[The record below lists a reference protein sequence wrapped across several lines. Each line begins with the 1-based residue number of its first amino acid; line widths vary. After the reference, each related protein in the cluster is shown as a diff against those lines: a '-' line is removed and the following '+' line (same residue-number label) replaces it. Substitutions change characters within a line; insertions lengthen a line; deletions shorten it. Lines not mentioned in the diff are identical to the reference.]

1 MPTSEE
7 RVAGDGDREVWAI
20 DRHIADD
27 TLGVELRLALENKE
41 KKQAGQ
47 STPASADLISNL
59 FKDVMDLILVRL
71 PIKDA
76 VRTSILSKKWRY
88 KWVSI
93 PDLVFDKDCLMEGA
107 SEKEYAHVVDQVLLN
122 HVGPICKFSCTN
134 YVPSCSHIDRWIAF
148 LSRNGIK
155 KITIVMNLLEDR
167 YDVPS
172 SIFNCQELDHLE
184 LHLCR
189 LKVPPTFKGFENL
202 LVLDLNY
209 AYISDG
215 HASWKRDVSMSEDEI
230 AFLIAKCPLLERLK
244 LSIPAFHQC
253 LKIHAPSLRCFE
265 FNGQFR
271 DLSLGSSPL
280 LTNVSMYSILPPSF
294 WDILEE
300 SNTCNLDRFAEYS
313 HRVERLALKD
323 CSLQVICSLP
333 SLPYYLQ
340 ASSSSPPQTSPPS
353 PLPSLHGDPP
363 SSFDEDDPMLV
374 TLHSFNHFTLF
385 CFCKYFLVSDVPEKL
400 SATYDHLKYL
410 EVHIELNS
418 KEILA
423 TLCILRSSPNLKEL
437 KIKYLLYDDERF
449 NLTEEEASFW
459 GAKIQFDCLL
469 NHLHAVEIIGLALSM
484 DLEFVRYIL
493 SSAPVLE
500 TMKVYTYEYLEEQE
514 VSRIKNELM
523 RFRRASSRAE
533 IIYLGHYEDN
543 KESCTQSITNNEEE
557 SRWIIS
563 FPLF

>member
-1 MPTSEE
+1 M
-7 RVAGDGDREVWAI
+7 
-20 DRHIADD
+20 
-27 TLGVELRLALENKE
+27 KE

-47 STPASADLISNL
+47 STPASVDLISNL

-71 PIKDA
+71 PVKDA

-93 PDLVFDKDCLMEGA
+93 PDLVFDKNCLTEGA
-107 SEKEYAHVVDQVLLN
+107 SERECAHVVDQVLLN

-155 KITIVMNLLEDR
+155 KIIIAMNVLGDL

-172 SIFNCQELDHLE
+172 SIFNCQELYHLE
-184 LHLCR
+184 LHLCT

-202 LVLDLNY
+202 LVLDLDV
-209 AYISDG
+209 YISDG
-215 HASWKRDVSMSEDEI
+215 HARWKQNVSMSEDHI
-230 AFLIAKCPLLERLK
+230 AFLIAKCPRLERLK
-244 LSIPAFHQC
+244 LITSAFHHC
-253 LKIHAPSLRCFE
+253 LNIHAPSLRCFE
-265 FNGQFR
+265 FDGQFR

-280 LTNVSMYSILPPSF
+280 LTNMSMYSILPPSY

-300 SNTCNLDRFAEYS
+300 SSTCSLARFTEYS
-313 HRVERLALKD
+313 HRLERLALKG
-323 CSLQVICSLP
+323 CSLQ
-333 SLPYYLQ
+333 
-340 ASSSSPPQTSPPS
+340 
-353 PLPSLHGDPP
+353 
-363 SSFDEDDPMLV
+363 
-374 TLHSFNHFTLF
+374 
-385 CFCKYFLVSDVPEKL
+385 YFLAGELPRKL

-437 KIKYLLYDDERF
+437 KIKYLSNDVDERF

-493 SSAPVLE
+493 SNAPVLE

-523 RFRRASSRAE
+523 RFRRASTRAE
-533 IIYLGHYEDN
+533 IIYYGHYKEN
-543 KESCTQSITNNEEE
+543 KEG
-557 SRWIIS
+557 W
-563 FPLF
+563 